1 MTSVFLPS
9 WLYHNLY
16 RVEFKLQDGGP
27 AWIVALFCLDPSV
40 KLYYNIKKVSWHGH
54 SCRTLSTLRPVWWNF
69 YTIRRSLCLLQIYFL
84 KCNDFN
90 LRKKYTKATI
100 YSLFI
105 LLVIWTKPN
114 ISHIVRKWITGQD
127 CVYLCLFMKMYTI
140 MVVWF
145 WSSRNENTMSVSI
158 RRMS

>member
-1 MTSVFLPS
+1 MLWQVCSFRHDCTTTCT
-9 WLYHNLY
+9 
-16 RVEFKLQDGGP
+16 
-27 AWIVALFCLDPSV
+27 AWSSSYKMEVLRGLSRSSV

-69 YTIRRSLCLLQIYFL
+69 YTISRSLCLLHCQIYFL